1 MPFTTLTGM
10 VDCDAFYQNP
20 VNFPARWHDPDF
32 NGVLKKGTPIAQCF
46 PVKRESWAARF
57 EVLSGEANARTG
69 GDRAKRSGRGADV
82 YRRQFRAPKR

>member
-20 VNFPARWHDPDF
+20 VNFPARWNNPDF

-57 EVLSGEANARTG
+57 EVFSSEDSLELAQSRETILT
-69 GDRAKRSGRGADV
+69 GADV